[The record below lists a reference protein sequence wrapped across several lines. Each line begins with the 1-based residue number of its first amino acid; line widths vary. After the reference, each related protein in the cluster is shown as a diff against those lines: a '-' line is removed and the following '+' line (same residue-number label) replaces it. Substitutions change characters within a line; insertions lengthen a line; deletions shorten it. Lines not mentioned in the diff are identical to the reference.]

1 MMGGSSRAKVA
12 MLGLPS
18 DINSSFVRGAAQ
30 APPLLRQ
37 AMFSPSSNPFTE
49 SLLEITAPGILRD
62 AGDVALAEEP
72 GDVERITAAIA
83 QVLGEGE
90 RPLSFGG
97 DHSVTYPI
105 LRAIAAKHGPVSILH
120 FDAHP
125 DLYDVFEGNRLS
137 HACPF
142 ARIMEEGLA
151 RQLVSVGIRTLNPHQ
166 AEQARRF
173 GVTIVDMDTFTP
185 STVPIP
191 DGPLYITI
199 DLDGLDPAFAPG
211 VAHPEGGGLSTREVV
226 RVLHRVAG
234 PVVGADIVEYLPS
247 ADQGGRTAAAA
258 AKLAKELVGLLA
270 RQ

>member
-1 MMGGSSRAKVA
+1 MSESPPAKVA
-12 MLGLPS
+12 ILGLPS
-18 DINSSFVRGAAQ
+18 DVNSSFVRGAAL

-37 AMFSPSSNPFTE
+37 ALFSPSSNSFTE
-49 SLLEITAPGILRD
+49 GLLDVSAPGVLRD
-62 AGDVALAEEP
+62 GGDVSLAEDP
-72 GDVERITAAIA
+72 SDVARIAEAISR
-83 QVLGEGE
+83 VLDAGE

-105 LRAIAAKHGPVSILH
+105 LRAIAAKHGPVSVLH

-142 ARIMEEGLA
+142 ARILEEGLA
-151 RQLVSVGIRTLNPHQ
+151 RQLVSVGIRTLNHHQ

-173 GVTIVDMDTFTP
+173 GVTIVDMDAFSP
-185 STVPIP
+185 DTVPIP

-211 VAHPEGGGLSTREVV
+211 VAHPEGGGLSTRELV

-234 PVVGADIVEYLPS
+234 PVVGADIVEYLPR
-247 ADQGGRTAAAA
+247 ADVGGRTAAAA

-270 RQ
+270 R

>member
-1 MMGGSSRAKVA
+1 MSASSAAKIAIV
-12 MLGLPS
+12 GLPS
-18 DINSSFVRGAAQ
+18 DVNSSFVRGAAL

-37 AMFSPSSNPFTE
+37 ALFSPSSNTSTE
-49 SLLEITAPGILRD
+49 SLLEISAPGILRD
-62 AGDVALAEEP
+62 AGDVELAEEP
-72 GDVERITAAIA
+72 GDVARITDAIA
-83 QVLGEGE
+83 RVLAAGE

-105 LRAIAAKHGPVSILH
+105 LRAIAAVHGPVSILH

-142 ARIMEEGLA
+142 ARILEEGLA
-151 RQLVSVGIRTLNPHQ
+151 HQLVSVGIRTLNRHQ
-166 AEQARRF
+166 AEQAARF
-173 GVTIVDMDTFTP
+173 GVTIVDMDAFSP

-191 DGPLYITI
+191 EGPLYITI

-270 RQ
+270 R